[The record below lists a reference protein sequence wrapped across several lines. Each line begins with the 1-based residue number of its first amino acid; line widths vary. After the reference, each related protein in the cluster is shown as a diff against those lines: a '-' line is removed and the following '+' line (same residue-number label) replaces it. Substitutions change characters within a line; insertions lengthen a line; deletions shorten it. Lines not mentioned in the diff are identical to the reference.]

1 MSEIGNIQ
9 TAIKRRT
16 LLMTTKPTER
26 KEPYTY
32 TIHAHM
38 LEKTMKHQRALTIV
52 TVFEAK
58 DQQYRTGVA
67 ILNPRE
73 KNYSRKLGFTI
84 ALGRAIKNPFRTA
97 TSTSERPDL
106 AEIKGITT
114 SIMEKIHSRPEV
126 MKGLLSFYRR
136 MPAE

>member
-1 MSEIGNIQ
+1 
-9 TAIKRRT
+9 
-16 LLMTTKPTER
+16 MTTKPTER

-38 LEKTMKHQRALTIV
+38 LEKTMKYQRAFTIV

-58 DQQYRTGVA
+58 DKQYRTGVA

-73 KNYSRKLGFTI
+73 KNYSRKRGFTI
-84 ALGRAIKNPFRTA
+84 ALGRAIKNPFSTV

-114 SIMEKIHSRPEV
+114 SIMEQIHSKQEV
-126 MKGLLSFYRR
+126 MKSLMFFYQRTSV
-136 MPAE
+136 E